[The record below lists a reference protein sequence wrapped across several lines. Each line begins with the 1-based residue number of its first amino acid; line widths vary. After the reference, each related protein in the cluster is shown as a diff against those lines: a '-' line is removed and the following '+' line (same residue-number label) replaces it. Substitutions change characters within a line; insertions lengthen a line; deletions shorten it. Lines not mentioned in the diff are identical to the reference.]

1 MRALLFV
8 GCLIAAA
15 AAAPAA
21 SACEDYIGPR
31 PHVAAEPSP
40 EQWTFAYQAARVS
53 FPEIRATAKSCT
65 GLSVPGVLVAGYK
78 AGLTTAAAQSR
89 FGTDRPLLGVLFDQ
103 MLLENGAT
111 VDRAGRA
118 GTRWEADFLLVVGD
132 ARINAAR
139 TREEALAGLRGFR
152 PFIEIPVLP
161 SVEGRALGAADLAAV
176 NVGAWR
182 GVFGD
187 ERPLPG
193 GALTSLAAMRVR
205 AFDGSGV
212 LLAEGKG
219 SDALGHPLD
228 VVLWVKDQVLAQGG
242 RLRPGDVISVGAFT
256 PLTPPKPGQ
265 TVRVRYE
272 GLPGDPEVSVS
283 FR

>member
-1 MRALLFV
+1 MRALLFA
-8 GCLIAAA
+8 GALIAAA
-15 AAAPAA
+15 AAASTA
-21 SACEDYIGPR
+21 SACREYVGPR
-31 PHVAAEPSP
+31 PYVAAEPSP
-40 EQWTFAYQAARVS
+40 DEWDFVYKAARAS
-53 FPEIRATAKSCT
+53 YPEIRTTAKSCT
-65 GLSVPGVLVAGYK
+65 GLSVPGTLVAGYK
-78 AGLTTAAAQSR
+78 AGLTTAAAQAR
-89 FGTDRPLLGVLFDQ
+89 FGTDRPLLGVLFFD
-103 MLLENGAT
+103 MLLESGAS
-111 VDRAGRA
+111 VPGERP

-139 TREEALAGLRGFR
+139 TREQALAGLRGYR

-161 SVEGRALGAADLAAV
+161 SAEGRALAAADLAAV

-187 ERPLPG
+187 ERPLSAN
-193 GALTSLAAMRVR
+193 ALTSLADMRVR
-205 AFDGSGV
+205 AFDGSGA

-242 RLRPGDVISVGAFT
+242 RLRPGDIISVGAFT
-256 PLTPPKPGQ
+256 PLTPPKAGQ
-265 TVRVRYE
+265 TIRVRYE
-272 GLPGDPEVSVS
+272 GLPDDPEVSVR